1 MRFCH
6 RYADH
11 FRLKTRDVALQ
22 SKHYLQGLV
31 QSPKKNMER
40 MVEVVPNSDEQ
51 ALQHFLSNS
60 NWQERPVLDQVALE
74 ADQLIGGAEDSAL
87 LLDESGISKKGTRS
101 VGVSRQWNGRL
112 GKVDNCQVG
121 VFAALSR
128 GSFATLID
136 VRLYLPRKWTDNKAR
151 CDGAGIPIEAQRF
164 KTKPELALEMIR
176 HASALGV
183 RYNWI
188 GADGLYGND
197 PTFLR
202 ALDEQGEVFL
212 IDVHKDQQIYL
223 EDPEPRRVE
232 AVQKRGRKSTRW
244 QSESTPIR
252 VDQWLKQRP
261 ESAWKREVLRD
272 GTKGTV
278 TVEILHQRVWLWDGK
293 EAKGHHWHLL
303 VRWEIPALNEI
314 KYSLSNASE
323 EVSSLKLAQMQGQRY
338 WVERSFQ
345 DGKSHAGLDHYQA
358 RGWKAWHHHMALVMM
373 AMLFMLEE
381 RVEQQEDYPLLTCS
395 DIETLLA
402 HFLPR
407 RDIDADEVI
416 RQMELR
422 HKKRQASIDSCFNKQ
437 QLE

>member
-1 MRFCH
+1 MREKRTVQSSIFH
-6 RYADH
+6 FFADH
-11 FRLKTRDVALQ
+11 EIGRELQ
-22 SKHYLQGLV
+22 
-31 QSPKKNMER
+31 
-40 MVEVVPNSDEQ
+40 
-51 ALQHFLSNS
+51 AIS
-60 NWQERPVLDQVALE
+60 NWLDSHPEILELVAADIQEVKVNDCGRKGLPVESVLRCAILKQYRQVSYEELAFY
-74 ADQLIGGAEDSAL
+74 
-87 LLDESGISKKGTRS
+87 LLDSHSF
-101 VGVSRQWNGRL
+101 QAFARL
-112 GKVDNCQVG
+112 PLEIIPRKAV
-121 VFAALSR
+121 
-128 GSFATLID
+128 FATLID
-136 VRLYLPRKWTDNKAR
+136 VRLYLPRKWMDNKAR
-151 CDGAGIPIEAQRF
+151 CDGARIPIEAQRF
-164 KTKPELALEMIR
+164 KTKPELALEVIR
-176 HASALGV
+176 HTSALGV

-293 EAKGHHWHLL
+293 EAKGHHWYLL

-381 RVEQQEDYPLLTCS
+381 RIEQQEDYPLLTCS

-407 RDIDADEVI
+407 RDIDVDEII

-422 HKKRQASIDSCFNKQ
+422 HKKRQASIDSPPQRYLWVNNAEGLSYQIELYK
-437 QLE
+437 

>member
-1 MRFCH
+1 MQ
-6 RYADH
+6 A
-11 FRLKTRDVALQ
+11 A
-22 SKHYLQGLV
+22 
-31 QSPKKNMER
+31 KKNMER
-40 MVEVVPNSDEQ
+40 MTEVVPESDEQ

-60 NWQERPVLDQVALE
+60 SWQERSVLDQVALE
-74 ADQLIGGAEDSAL
+74 ADQLIGGSEDSAL
-87 LLDESGISKKGTRS
+87 LIDESGISKKGTKS

-128 GSFATLID
+128 GPLAALID
-136 VRLYLPRKWTDNKAR
+136 TRLYLPHKWVDNPAR
-151 CDGAGIPIEAQRF
+151 CNEAGIPTEAQRF

-176 HASALGV
+176 HARELGV
-183 RYNWI
+183 RYSWV

-212 IDVHKDQQIYL
+212 VDVHKDQLIYL
-223 EDPEPRRVE
+223 EAPNPQVP
-232 AVQKRGRKSTRW
+232 QSSMGRGRKPCRR
-244 QSESTPIR
+244 QSKISPIR
-252 VDQWLKQRP
+252 VDQWLKQQP
-261 ESAWKREVLRD
+261 ESAWEKMTLRES
-272 GTKGTV
+272 TKGTLN
-278 TVEILHQRVWLWDGK
+278 VEILHQRVWLWDG
-293 EAKGHHWHLL
+293 EETEGHHWHLL
-303 VRWEIPALNEI
+303 VRREIKAPNEI

-323 EVSSLKLAQMQGQRY
+323 NTGSLKLAQMQGQRY

-345 DGKSHAGLDHYQA
+345 DSKSHAGLSHYQA

-373 AMLFMLEE
+373 ALLFMLEE
-381 RVEQQEDYPLLTCS
+381 RIKQQEDYPLLSCS

-407 RDIDADEVI
+407 RDIEADEVV
-416 RQMELR
+416 RQMDVR
-422 HKKRQASIDSCFNKQ
+422 HHKRQASIDSAFNKQ